1 MAVSS
6 DGLAP
11 SANGEDQLFGTLG
24 ITLPL
29 WKGKNAA
36 LEKEASSNLAAEQS
50 TLASTR
56 ASLQQRIESALATY
70 NAERSNLALYSNRL
84 IPESKQSF
92 DLILTGY
99 SADQSAFL
107 DVVDAWRQLLD
118 YQLAQAENQ
127 TRMGKAE
134 ATLKYSAGL
143 R

>member
-1 MAVSS
+1 MDS
-6 DGLAP
+6 
-11 SANGEDQLFGTLG
+11 G

-36 LEKEASSNLAAEQS
+36 LEKEAAANLSAEQS

-56 ASLQQRIESALATY
+56 SSLQQRIESAVA
-70 NAERSNLALYSNRL
+70 NHDAERSNLALYSGRL

-92 DLILTGY
+92 DLIITGY
-99 SADQSAFL
+99 SADQSSFL
-107 DVVDAWRQLLD
+107 DVIDSWRQLLD

-127 TRMGKAE
+127 ARLGKTE
-134 ATLKYSAGL
+134 ATLRFSAGL

>member
-1 MAVSS
+1 MAVSN

-36 LEKEASSNLAAEQS
+36 IEKEAASTLAAEQS

-56 ASLQQRIESALATY
+56 SSLQQRIESALATY
-70 NAERSNLALYSNRL
+70 NAERANLALFSERL
-84 IPESKQSF
+84 IPEAKQSF
-92 DLILTGY
+92 DLIVTGY
-99 SADQSAFL
+99 SADQSGFL
-107 DVVDAWRQLLD
+107 DIIDSWRQLLD

-127 TRMGKAE
+127 ARVGKAE
-134 ATLKYSAGL
+134 ATLRSSAGL